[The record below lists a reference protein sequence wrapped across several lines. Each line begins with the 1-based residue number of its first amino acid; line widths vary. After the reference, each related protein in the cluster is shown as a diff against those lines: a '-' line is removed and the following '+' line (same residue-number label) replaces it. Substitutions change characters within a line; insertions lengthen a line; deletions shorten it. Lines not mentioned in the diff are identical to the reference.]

1 MIHPKQCFNDSCWL
15 VVLFGNIFLFLRK
28 WSEIW
33 NQTHSWL
40 NTANQLCIPKIKWDV
55 LTDPYMTTVQSSSPS
70 RLSMVISQ
78 LASSLLEASAHKTL
92 NNHMFLDD
100 HGRLVYYLCSSSLVY
115 FILYLSAALLLA
127 PRTSVHLTIALLG
140 PKRSHLLYSFYTLF
154 KVVRI

>member
-1 MIHPKQCFNDSCWL
+1 
-15 VVLFGNIFLFLRK
+15 
-28 WSEIW
+28 
-33 NQTHSWL
+33 
-40 NTANQLCIPKIKWDV
+40 
-55 LTDPYMTTVQSSSPS
+55 MTTMQSSSPS

-127 PRTSVHLTIALLG
+127 PRTSVHLTTVLLG
-140 PKRSHLLYSFYTLF
+140 PKRSHLLFSFYNSL
-154 KVVRI
+154 KVS

>member
-1 MIHPKQCFNDSCWL
+1 MSTRIHHEVST
-15 VVLFGNIFLFLRK
+15 R
-28 WSEIW
+28 S
-33 NQTHSWL
+33 HSL
-40 NTANQLCIPKIKWDV
+40 KMSTRIKWVV
-55 LTDPYMTTVQSSSPS
+55 LTDPHMTTVQSSS

-127 PRTSVHLTIALLG
+127 PRTSVHLTTALLG
-140 PKRSHLLYSFYTLF
+140 PKGSHLSFSFYILF
-154 KVVRI
+154 SIFEKKR